1 MPDTNRPAAS
11 EILRQTAV
19 EQEAA
24 LLGKN
29 EYREESAEYDATK
42 VPTEIDG
49 AKDERTKLTVMNMFS
64 GDNEYK
70 NPDGNTP

>member
-1 MPDTNRPAAS
+1 MPDTNRQPAS
-11 EILRQTAV
+11 TILRQTAV

-29 EYREESAEYDATK
+29 EFREDSAEYDATK

-49 AKDERTKLTVMNMFS
+49 AKEERIKLTVMNTFN

-70 NPDGNTP
+70 NPDGTNP